1 MKKITT
7 IPYEFPVSSDGKY
20 ILMQSDNQVLLS
32 RREQLGLTQ
41 QQVADI
47 AGIQL
52 RQYQRIESGE
62 REIEN
67 CSMHVGLSVCAALL
81 LDPYGFIS
89 FNSEDQ
95 PDPATLRPQPV
106 FDSGIPEDLTKT
118 PKRPGRKPIKR
129 NAMKVYLN
137 HERYTAIIPTDVLEA
152 MGCPEYFQFL
162 YNKDNN
168 KIVLCPAEENDPEV
182 MDIPDLAYGG
192 ECIFAIPDSPYSEL
206 LRKEYKWGSD
216 IYEASAVV
224 VRDKKGKLGIL
235 IDPSTAQKTD
245 TITGSFT
252 IPECTDDEG
261 IEDDSL

>member
-7 IPYEFPVSSDGKY
+7 IPYEFPVSNDGNY
-20 ILMQSDNQVLLS
+20 ILMQSDSQVLLS

-62 REIEN
+62 RDIAN

-81 LDPYGFIS
+81 LDPYGFVS

-95 PDPATLRPQPV
+95 PDPSTLRPQRV
-106 FDSGIPEDLTKT
+106 FDSGIPEDLSET

-129 NAMKVYLN
+129 NTMKVYLN
-137 HERYTAIIPTDVLEA
+137 HDHYTVIIPSDVLEA
-152 MGCPEYFQFL
+152 MGCPGYFQFL

-168 KIVLCPAEENDPEV
+168 KIILCPAEENDPEV
-182 MDIPDLAYGG
+182 MDIPDLVYGD
-192 ECIFAIPDSPYSEL
+192 ECIFAIPDSPYAEQI
-206 LRKEYKWGSD
+206 RKKLKWGSD
-216 IYEASAVV
+216 LYEASAVV

-235 IDPSTAQKTD
+235 IDPSTAQITD
-245 TITGSFT
+245 MITGPFT
-252 IPECTDDEG
+252 IPARTDDEG
-261 IEDDSL
+261 FEDDRL